1 MEAQAAV
8 RPHERGG
15 RRSNGKMGQKTE
27 ILGFR
32 CLVWIRY
39 VGQMAAAAG
48 SPKRYVAGHRNAG
61 SHEEVCNRGR
71 SSEIREMKI
80 ERPISCL
87 FGGIPENTPQSG
99 QPKLRCSHP
108 ITGTTEGVDVS
119 PMATQLPSRFALV
132 QGIREDAVPRPADEG
147 VPMMAVT

>member
-108 ITGTTEGVDVS
+108 RTS
-119 PMATQLPSRFALV
+119 PMATPQLPSRFALV

-147 VPMMAVT
+147 VLMMAVT